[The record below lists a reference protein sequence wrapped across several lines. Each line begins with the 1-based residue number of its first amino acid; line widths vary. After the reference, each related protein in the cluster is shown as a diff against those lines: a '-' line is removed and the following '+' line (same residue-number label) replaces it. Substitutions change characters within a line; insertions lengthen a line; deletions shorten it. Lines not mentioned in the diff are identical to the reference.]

1 MFTKTLSILC
11 PLRRGRFRLRLFVCL
26 QPRHYVLGKQLEIAH
41 GVFVGEEAGVPVYT
55 ENLNPEILVMKSAKD
70 WA

>member
-1 MFTKTLSILC
+1 M
-11 PLRRGRFRLRLFVCL
+11 
-26 QPRHYVLGKQLEIAH
+26 LGKQLEIAH